1 MNIYSDNYILKS
13 MRNVFLRS
21 HLLSLSVSTK
31 KETTNFIYLSFLTIF
46 LDRITANSIKII
58 YTNI

>member
-13 MRNVFLRS
+13 MRNVFLRR